1 MEAAG
6 IEPMTSLSRAE
17 MADHDN
23 LDGRNEME
31 GVLGMPKWTKETQP
45 VLKDKIY

>member
-17 MADHDN
+17 MADRR
-23 LDGRNEME
+23 GRNQMDR
-31 GVLGMPKWTKETQP
+31 VLGMPKWTKETQP
-45 VLKDKIY
+45 GLKDKIY